1 MTTSPLARGYLDD
14 LRSVATERL
23 GPLRADELVADIDE
37 HLGAAIAGG
46 QPVEEAIAR
55 LGSPAEIVAAEAPVA
70 TAPPAVTPQARLRV
84 QEIFALVLLLGGVV
98 VFVIGWV
105 VGVVLLWTSDRW
117 STRDKVIGTLLW
129 PGGLGPLLL
138 AGGFATF
145 STSDVQECD
154 SSGACTSLSQTTGPP
169 GWVGIVIVA
178 VLVIVPIATTIH
190 LARSA
195 RVPARG

>member
-1 MTTSPLARGYLDD
+1 MTTSPLVRGYLDD
-14 LRSVATERL
+14 LRSVAAERL
-23 GPLRADELVADIDE
+23 GTRRADELVADIGE

-46 QPVEEAIAR
+46 QPVEDAIAR

-70 TAPPAVTPQARLRV
+70 TAPPAAAPQARLRV
-84 QEIFALVLLLGGVV
+84 QEIFALVLLLGGIVV
-98 VFVIGWV
+98 LVIGWV

-117 STRDKVIGTLLW
+117 STRDKLIGTLLW

-138 AGGFATF
+138 VGGF
-145 STSDVQECD
+145 TSFTTSEMQECD
-154 SSGACTSLSQTTGPP
+154 SSGACTTVAGTSGTP

-178 VLVIVPIATTIH
+178 VLVIVPLATTIH